1 MDLIL
6 CFCIKIYFFF
16 FSLGD
21 PRSNS
26 RGRKQRKPEE
36 HFNSFGNILVLQYSE
51 AVLLIALTLHF
62 FWKNLVIAAG
72 ESELSGLFES

>member
-6 CFCIKIYFFF
+6 CFCIKIFS

-51 AVLLIALTLHF
+51 AELLIALTLH
-62 FWKNLVIAAG
+62 L
-72 ESELSGLFES
+72 EEPCYCSS